1 MPILDKHL
9 GKMLENK
16 ALSKFIGENEFV
28 LPSYDGFGLANLTPS
43 VGRWLGVKDMPL
55 PAFDPSILTL
65 FKERYQNVVVL
76 LVDSLG
82 YNQLIR
88 LMTEGRAP
96 LWKQELENQK
106 LIPLTSITP
115 STTASALTTIW
126 TATCPNTHGV
136 IGYEMWHKQLGMVIN
151 NILHSPITYKG
162 DVGGL
167 SKAGF
172 VPTEF
177 MNQKTLGQLF
187 GKQGVESHAFLPS
200 SIANS
205 GLSQMHLPGSQLHG
219 FSVESDFFLNMRDLL
234 NAESKRQRF
243 VYGYWSDV
251 DSLMHRYGTFNDRT
265 TEQFYDFSS
274 AFFRLFVEGLSPAVK
289 KKTLVLMTADH
300 GSLETPEYPEYDLS
314 NHPGLMEFLQI
325 APSCEGRLP
334 FLHVKSGKEAA
345 VRAYFD
351 AAWPGKFA
359 IITGQEALDLRLL
372 GIGPDH
378 PDLLNRM
385 GDLVVI
391 PKEDAYLWW
400 PERPNTMRGR
410 HGGLHIDEMLVPLF
424 ALEW

>member
-1 MPILDKHL
+1 MPILEKHL
-9 GKMLENK
+9 AKILNNEK
-16 ALSKFIGENEFV
+16 LSHLIGENEFV

-55 PAFDPSILTL
+55 PAFDTSILGH
-65 FKERYQNVVVL
+65 FKESYQNVVVL

-88 LMTEGRAP
+88 LVTEGRAP
-96 LWKQELENQK
+96 LWKRELEEQK

-162 DVGGL
+162 DVGSLG
-167 SKAGF
+167 KAGF

-187 GKQGVESHAFLPS
+187 GRQGVESHAFLPS

-205 GLSQMHLPGSQLHG
+205 GLSQMHLPGSQLHT
-219 FSVESDFFLNMRDLL
+219 FSAESDFFLNMRDLL

-251 DSLMHRYGTFNDRT
+251 DTLMHRYGTYDDRT
-265 TEQFYDFSS
+265 SEHFYDFSN
-274 AFFRLFVEGLSPAVK
+274 AFFRLFVEGLSPSAK
-289 KKTLVLMTADH
+289 KKTLILITADH
-300 GSLETPEYPEYDLS
+300 GSLETPDLPEYDLS
-314 NHPGLMEFLQI
+314 HHPDLMNLLQI
-325 APSCEGRLP
+325 APTCEGRLP
-334 FLHVKSGKEAA
+334 FLYVKSGKKAE
-345 VRAYFD
+345 VRAYFE
-351 AAWPGKFA
+351 AVWPGKFA
-359 IITGQEALDLRLL
+359 IISGQEALDLRLL
-372 GIGPDH
+372 GIGTDH

-391 PKEDAYLWW
+391 PTGNAYLWW

-410 HGGLHIDEMLVPLF
+410 HGGLHVDEMLVPLY
-424 ALEW
+424 ALEL